1 MQNNRIA
8 VTSLGGSGEEA
19 RNCFLLEA
27 GNHTVLLDCGV
38 RREALGELDRVY
50 PALTREIAGRLTAV
64 FLSHAHEDHVA
75 ALPYLYELGYRGNVY
90 GTEET
95 IRLAGGFMKKW
106 ADFVASAGGNLPFS
120 AEAMK
125 RVAFS
130 AISLGRQVVE
140 GLSVTAGRSGH
151 MLGSCWLRFEHG
163 GKSLLYT
170 GDMTLAGRLLATDLP
185 PESDGAVVDCAYAG
199 RILSQTGQYGAL
211 VDLAEEVAAG
221 GGKLLL
227 PVPPNGRG
235 SDILLHLCENL
246 RGVPVYAEANV
257 AALCGELLKER
268 KWLRADVCGRIS
280 GAGEE
285 SNGAGLPWGRIDAV
299 ALPCGQID
307 AVALPC
313 GQIDAVG
320 LPCGRIDAVALPC
333 GQIDAA
339 GLPCGQIDA
348 MNRANTFT
356 NAISLPD
363 VQSRSLALSAPGPA
377 VYLTGDGMMSGPVA
391 AAYFE
396 ALKGDARNCI
406 LITGHTARSALGSRI
421 FEPAFRAQAGLAAR
435 AERLTIKVHLDDQDV
450 IALNRSV
457 RAKKILLFHAPLEN
471 TRELTGKLRNL
482 GVDARCGLE
491 PRALEL

>member
-38 RREALGELDRVY
+38 RREALGEFDRVY

-106 ADFVASAGGNLPFS
+106 ADFVTAAGGRLPFS
-120 AEAMK
+120 VETMK
-125 RVAFS
+125 QVAFS
-130 AISLGRQVVE
+130 TISRGSQVVE

-199 RILSQTGQYGAL
+199 RTLSQTGQYGAL

-246 RGVPVYAEANV
+246 CGVPVYAEANV

-285 SNGAGLPWGRIDAV
+285 SNGAGLP
-299 ALPCGQID
+299 
-307 AVALPC
+307 
-313 GQIDAVG
+313 
-320 LPCGRIDAVALPC
+320 CGR
-333 GQIDAA
+333 
-339 GLPCGQIDA
+339 IDA
-348 MNRANTFT
+348 MNRADTFT

-421 FEPAFRAQAGLAAR
+421 FDPAFRAQAGLAAR

>member
-38 RREALGELDRVY
+38 RREALGEFDRVY

-106 ADFVASAGGNLPFS
+106 ADFVTSAGGRLPFS
-120 AEAMK
+120 VETMK
-125 RVAFS
+125 QVAFS
-130 AISLGRQVVE
+130 TISLGSQVVE

-199 RILSQTGQYGAL
+199 RTLSQTGQYGAL

-285 SNGAGLPWGRIDAV
+285 SNG
-299 ALPCGQID
+299 
-307 AVALPC
+307 
-313 GQIDAVG
+313 VG

-333 GQIDAA
+333 GR
-339 GLPCGQIDA
+339 IDA
-348 MNRANTFT
+348 MNRADTFT
-356 NAISLPD
+356 NAISIPD

-377 VYLTGDGMMSGPVA
+377 VYLTGDGMMSGPAA

-421 FEPAFRAQAGLAAR
+421 FDPAFRAQAGLAAR

>member
-38 RREALGELDRVY
+38 RREALGEFDRVY

-64 FLSHAHEDHVA
+64 FLSHAHEDHGA

-106 ADFVASAGGNLPFS
+106 ADFVTAAGGRLPFS
-120 AEAMK
+120 AETMN

-130 AISLGRQVVE
+130 TISLGRQVVE

-163 GKSLLYT
+163 GKSLLYS

-199 RILSQTGQYGAL
+199 RTLSQAGQYGAL

-246 RGVPVYAEANV
+246 CGVPVYAEANV

-285 SNGAGLPWGRIDAV
+285 SNG
-299 ALPCGQID
+299 
-307 AVALPC
+307 
-313 GQIDAVG
+313 VG

-333 GQIDAA
+333 GR
-339 GLPCGQIDA
+339 IDA

-356 NAISLPD
+356 NAISIPD

-377 VYLTGDGMMSGPVA
+377 VYLTGDGMMSGPAA

-421 FEPAFRAQAGLAAR
+421 FDPAFRAQAGLAAR

-457 RAKKILLFHAPLEN
+457 RAKKILLFHAPLES

>member
-38 RREALGELDRVY
+38 RREALGEFDRVY

-95 IRLAGGFMKKW
+95 IRLARGFMKKW
-106 ADFVASAGGNLPFS
+106 ADFVTSAGGRLPFS
-120 AEAMK
+120 VETMN

-130 AISLGRQVVE
+130 TISLGSQVVE

-199 RILSQTGQYGAL
+199 RTLSQAGQYDAL
-211 VDLAEEVAAG
+211 VDLTEEVAAG

-285 SNGAGLPWGRIDAV
+285 SNGAGLPCGRIDAV
-299 ALPCGQID
+299 ALPGRQID

-333 GQIDAA
+333 GQIDAV
-339 GLPCGQIDA
+339 GLPCGRIDA

>member
-38 RREALGELDRVY
+38 RREALGEFDRVY

-106 ADFVASAGGNLPFS
+106 ADFVTSAGGRLPFS
-120 AEAMK
+120 VETMN

-130 AISLGRQVVE
+130 TISLGSQVVE

-199 RILSQTGQYGAL
+199 RTLSQTGQYGAL

-235 SDILLHLCENL
+235 SDILLHLCDNL

-285 SNGAGLPWGRIDAV
+285 SNGAGLP
-299 ALPCGQID
+299 
-307 AVALPC
+307 
-313 GQIDAVG
+313 
-320 LPCGRIDAVALPC
+320 CGRIDAVALP
-333 GQIDAA
+333 GRR
-339 GLPCGQIDA
+339 IDA

-356 NAISLPD
+356 NAISIPD

-377 VYLTGDGMMSGPVA
+377 VYLTGDGMMSGPAA

-406 LITGHTARSALGSRI
+406 LITGHTARSTLGSRI
-421 FEPAFRAQAGLAAR
+421 FDPAFRAQAGLAAR

>member
-27 GNHTVLLDCGV
+27 GNHAVLLDCGV
-38 RREALGELDRVY
+38 RREALGALDHVY
-50 PALTREIAGRLTAV
+50 PAFTREIAGRLTAV

-106 ADFVASAGGNLPFS
+106 VDFVTAAGGRLPFS
-120 AEAMK
+120 VETMK

-130 AISLGRQVVE
+130 TISLGSQVVE

-151 MLGSCWLRFEHG
+151 MLGSCWLRFEYG

-199 RILSQTGQYGAL
+199 RVLSQTGQYGAL
-211 VDLAEEVAAG
+211 VDLAEEVAAR

-246 RGVPVYAEANV
+246 RGAPVYVEANV

-268 KWLRADVCGRIS
+268 KWLRADVGGRINE
-280 GAGEE
+280 AGEQP
-285 SNGAGLPWGRIDAV
+285 NGVDLPGDRIDAV
-299 ALPCGQID
+299 S
-307 AVALPC
+307 
-313 GQIDAVG
+313 
-320 LPCGRIDAVALPC
+320 
-333 GQIDAA
+333 
-339 GLPCGQIDA
+339 
-348 MNRANTFT
+348 RADTYI
-356 NAISLPD
+356 NATIIPD
-363 VQSRSLALSAPGPA
+363 VPSRSLALSEPGPA
-377 VYLTGDGMMSGPVA
+377 VYLTGDGMMSSPAA

-396 ALKGDARNCI
+396 ALKGEARNCI

-421 FEPAFRAQAGLAAR
+421 FDPAFRAQAGVAAR
-435 AERLTIKVHLDDQDV
+435 AQRLTIKVHLDDRDV

-471 TRELTGKLRNL
+471 TRELTGKLQNL
-482 GVDARCGLE
+482 GVDALCGLE

>member
-38 RREALGELDRVY
+38 RREALGEFDRVY

-106 ADFVASAGGNLPFS
+106 VDFVTSAGGSLPFS
-120 AEAMK
+120 AEAMN

-199 RILSQTGQYGAL
+199 RTLSQAGQYGAL

-285 SNGAGLPWGRIDAV
+285 SNGAGLP
-299 ALPCGQID
+299 
-307 AVALPC
+307 
-313 GQIDAVG
+313 
-320 LPCGRIDAVALPC
+320 CGR
-333 GQIDAA
+333 
-339 GLPCGQIDA
+339 IDA

-356 NAISLPD
+356 NAISIPD

-435 AERLTIKVHLDDQDV
+435 A
-450 IALNRSV
+450 
-457 RAKKILLFHAPLEN
+457 
-471 TRELTGKLRNL
+471 
-482 GVDARCGLE
+482 
-491 PRALEL
+491 

>member
-38 RREALGELDRVY
+38 RREALGEFDRVY

-95 IRLAGGFMKKW
+95 IRLARGFMKKW
-106 ADFVASAGGNLPFS
+106 ADFVTSAGGRLPFS
-120 AEAMK
+120 VETMN

-130 AISLGRQVVE
+130 TISLGSQVVE

-199 RILSQTGQYGAL
+199 RTLSQAGQYDAL
-211 VDLAEEVAAG
+211 VDLTEEVAAG

-285 SNGAGLPWGRIDAV
+285 SNGAGLP
-299 ALPCGQID
+299 
-307 AVALPC
+307 
-313 GQIDAVG
+313 
-320 LPCGRIDAVALPC
+320 CGR
-333 GQIDAA
+333 
-339 GLPCGQIDA
+339 IDA

>member
-38 RREALGELDRVY
+38 RREALGEFDRVY

-106 ADFVASAGGNLPFS
+106 ADFVTSAGGRLPFS
-120 AEAMK
+120 VETMN

-130 AISLGRQVVE
+130 TISLGSQVVE

-199 RILSQTGQYGAL
+199 RTLSQTGQYGVL

-268 KWLRADVCGRIS
+268 KWLRSDVCGRIS

-285 SNGAGLPWGRIDAV
+285 SNGAGLP
-299 ALPCGQID
+299 
-307 AVALPC
+307 
-313 GQIDAVG
+313 
-320 LPCGRIDAVALPC
+320 CGRIDAVALPGRQIDAVALSGC
-333 GQIDAA
+333 QIDAA
-339 GLPCGQIDA
+339 ALPCGQIDA
-348 MNRANTFT
+348 MNRADTFT
-356 NAISLPD
+356 NAISIPD

-421 FEPAFRAQAGLAAR
+421 FDPAFRAQAGLAAR

-457 RAKKILLFHAPLEN
+457 RAKKILLFHAPLES

>member
-38 RREALGELDRVY
+38 RREALGEFDRVY

-106 ADFVASAGGNLPFS
+106 ADFVTSAGGRLPFS
-120 AEAMK
+120 VETMN

-130 AISLGRQVVE
+130 TISLGSQVVE

-199 RILSQTGQYGAL
+199 RTLSQTGQYGAL

-285 SNGAGLPWGRIDAV
+285 SNGAGLP
-299 ALPCGQID
+299 
-307 AVALPC
+307 
-313 GQIDAVG
+313 
-320 LPCGRIDAVALPC
+320 CGR
-333 GQIDAA
+333 
-339 GLPCGQIDA
+339 IDA

-377 VYLTGDGMMSGPVA
+377 VYLTGDGMMSGPAA

-457 RAKKILLFHAPLEN
+457 RAKKILLFHAPLES

>member
-38 RREALGELDRVY
+38 RREALGEFDRVY

-95 IRLAGGFMKKW
+95 IRLARGFMKKW
-106 ADFVASAGGNLPFS
+106 ADFVTSAGGRLPFS
-120 AEAMK
+120 VETMN

-130 AISLGRQVVE
+130 TISLGSQVVE

-199 RILSQTGQYGAL
+199 RTLSQAGQYDAL
-211 VDLAEEVAAG
+211 VDLTEEVAAG

-257 AALCGELLKER
+257 AVLCGELLKER

-285 SNGAGLPWGRIDAV
+285 SNGA
-299 ALPCGQID
+299 ALPCG
-307 AVALPC
+307 
-313 GQIDAVG
+313 
-320 LPCGRIDAVALPC
+320 R
-333 GQIDAA
+333 
-339 GLPCGQIDA
+339 IDA

-377 VYLTGDGMMSGPVA
+377 VYLTGDGMMSGPAA

-421 FEPAFRAQAGLAAR
+421 FDPAFRAQAGLAAR

-457 RAKKILLFHAPLEN
+457 RAKKILLFHAPLES

>member
-38 RREALGELDRVY
+38 RREALGEFDRVY

-95 IRLAGGFMKKW
+95 IRLAGRFMKKW
-106 ADFVASAGGNLPFS
+106 ADFVTAAGGRLPLS

-125 RVAFS
+125 QVAFS

-140 GLSVTAGRSGH
+140 DLSVTTGRSGH

-199 RILSQTGQYGAL
+199 RTLSQTGQYGAL

-285 SNGAGLPWGRIDAV
+285 SNGAGLP
-299 ALPCGQID
+299 
-307 AVALPC
+307 
-313 GQIDAVG
+313 
-320 LPCGRIDAVALPC
+320 CGR
-333 GQIDAA
+333 
-339 GLPCGQIDA
+339 IDA

-356 NAISLPD
+356 NAISIPD

-377 VYLTGDGMMSGPVA
+377 VYLTGDGMMSGPAA

-421 FEPAFRAQAGLAAR
+421 FDPAFRAQAGLAAR

>member
-38 RREALGELDRVY
+38 RREALGEFDRVY

-130 AISLGRQVVE
+130 AISLGSQVVE

-199 RILSQTGQYGAL
+199 RTLSQTGQYGAL

-246 RGVPVYAEANV
+246 CGVPVYAEANV

-285 SNGAGLPWGRIDAV
+285 SNGAGLPCGR
-299 ALPCGQID
+299 ID

-320 LPCGRIDAVALPC
+320 LPCGRIDA
-333 GQIDAA
+333 
-339 GLPCGQIDA
+339 
-348 MNRANTFT
+348 MNRADTFT

-377 VYLTGDGMMSGPVA
+377 VYLTGDGMMSGPAA

-421 FEPAFRAQAGLAAR
+421 FDPAFRAQAGLAAR

-457 RAKKILLFHAPLEN
+457 RAKKILLFHAPLES

>member
-38 RREALGELDRVY
+38 RREALGEFDRVY

-106 ADFVASAGGNLPFS
+106 ADFVTSAGGRLPFS
-120 AEAMK
+120 VETMN

-130 AISLGRQVVE
+130 TISLGSQVVE

-199 RILSQTGQYGAL
+199 CTLSQTGQYGAL

-285 SNGAGLPWGRIDAV
+285 SNGAGLP
-299 ALPCGQID
+299 
-307 AVALPC
+307 
-313 GQIDAVG
+313 
-320 LPCGRIDAVALPC
+320 CGRIDAVALPC
-333 GQIDAA
+333 GR
-339 GLPCGQIDA
+339 IDA

-363 VQSRSLALSAPGPA
+363 VQSRSRALSAPGPA
-377 VYLTGDGMMSGPVA
+377 VYLTGDGMMSGPAA

-457 RAKKILLFHAPLEN
+457 RAKKILLFHAPLES

>member
-38 RREALGELDRVY
+38 RREALGEFDRVY

-106 ADFVASAGGNLPFS
+106 VDFVTSAGGSLPFS
-120 AEAMK
+120 AEAMN

-199 RILSQTGQYGAL
+199 RTLSQAGQYGAL

-227 PVPPNGRG
+227 PVPPTGRG
-235 SDILLHLCENL
+235 SDILLHLCDNL

-285 SNGAGLPWGRIDAV
+285 SNGAGLP
-299 ALPCGQID
+299 
-307 AVALPC
+307 
-313 GQIDAVG
+313 
-320 LPCGRIDAVALPC
+320 CGR
-333 GQIDAA
+333 
-339 GLPCGQIDA
+339 IDA

-356 NAISLPD
+356 NAISIPD

>member
-38 RREALGELDRVY
+38 RREALGEFDRVY

-95 IRLAGGFMKKW
+95 IRLAGGDNNMCV
-106 ADFVASAGGNLPFS
+106 DFVTSAGGSLPFS
-120 AEAMK
+120 AEAMN

-199 RILSQTGQYGAL
+199 RTLSQAGQYGAL

-285 SNGAGLPWGRIDAV
+285 SNGAGLP
-299 ALPCGQID
+299 
-307 AVALPC
+307 
-313 GQIDAVG
+313 
-320 LPCGRIDAVALPC
+320 CGR
-333 GQIDAA
+333 
-339 GLPCGQIDA
+339 IDA

-356 NAISLPD
+356 NAISIPD

>member
-38 RREALGELDRVY
+38 RREALGEFDRVY

-106 ADFVASAGGNLPFS
+106 ADFVTSAGGSLPFS
-120 AEAMK
+120 AEAMN

-199 RILSQTGQYGAL
+199 RTLSQAGQYGAL

-246 RGVPVYAEANV
+246 RGVPIYAEANV

-285 SNGAGLPWGRIDAV
+285 SNGAGLP
-299 ALPCGQID
+299 
-307 AVALPC
+307 
-313 GQIDAVG
+313 
-320 LPCGRIDAVALPC
+320 CGR
-333 GQIDAA
+333 
-339 GLPCGQIDA
+339 IDA

-356 NAISLPD
+356 NAISIPD

>member
-38 RREALGELDRVY
+38 RREALGEFDRVY

-90 GTEET
+90 GMEET

-185 PESDGAVVDCAYAG
+185 PESDGVVVDCAYAG
-199 RILSQTGQYGAL
+199 RTLSQTGQYGAL

-280 GAGEE
+280 GTGEE
-285 SNGAGLPWGRIDAV
+285 SNGAGLP
-299 ALPCGQID
+299 
-307 AVALPC
+307 
-313 GQIDAVG
+313 
-320 LPCGRIDAVALPC
+320 CGR
-333 GQIDAA
+333 
-339 GLPCGQIDA
+339 IDA
-348 MNRANTFT
+348 MNRADTFT

-377 VYLTGDGMMSGPVA
+377 VYLTGDGMMSGPAA

>member
-38 RREALGELDRVY
+38 RREALGEFDRVY

-130 AISLGRQVVE
+130 AISLGSQVVE

-199 RILSQTGQYGAL
+199 RTLSQTGQYGAL

-285 SNGAGLPWGRIDAV
+285 SNGAGLP
-299 ALPCGQID
+299 
-307 AVALPC
+307 
-313 GQIDAVG
+313 
-320 LPCGRIDAVALPC
+320 CGRIDAVALP
-333 GQIDAA
+333 GRQIDAVA
-339 GLPCGQIDA
+339 LPGGRVGAVALLCGWIDAVALPCGQIDA

-356 NAISLPD
+356 NAISIPD

-377 VYLTGDGMMSGPVA
+377 VYLTGDGMMSGPAA

-421 FEPAFRAQAGLAAR
+421 FDPAFRAQAGLAAR